1 MCAPPHMK
9 EAAWSGLLRD
19 VERSSPEVEVEITG
33 ALWHWSGRAA
43 LSALPDVTS
52 DPSYT
57 AT

>member
-1 MCAPPHMK
+1 MK